1 MKRLWGLFL
10 FIKKTVGKV
19 FWKHTSSRFADSN
32 KFRKWIHSLPPGCE
46 PSQIYLFVCLFVYHH
61 TTLISSS
68 RGRCGDH
75 LWALHCLRKSEWRVT
90 VHQSIVGREAELSA
104 ADGSLLDS
112 AGTFD
117 DRVAFVKRR
126 GRRPL
131 LGEANVGGLWR
142 RVTPARHIAAPLR
155 TESRSRDVGSCV
167 DGQRRFYFPRET
179 SKLCIPSNP
188 AVNGWE
194 AGGISQPSGSFFPNK
209 RRFCFLLFLLW
220 IAEDAVKDV
229 DQQPRSGEEIAG
241 EHADGLALPLH
252 GVQEEISPCQRG

>member
-1 MKRLWGLFL
+1 M
-10 FIKKTVGKV
+10 
-19 FWKHTSSRFADSN
+19 SSRFADSN
-32 KFRKWIHSLPPGCE
+32 KFRKWIYSLPPGCV

-61 TTLISSS
+61 TTTLIASS

-90 VHQSIVGREAELSA
+90 VHQSIVGREAEPSA

-142 RVTPARHIAAPLR
+142 RATPARHIAAPLR
-155 TESRSRDVGSCV
+155 TEPRSRDVGSCV

-179 SKLCIPSNP
+179 SKLCAFPVTP
-188 AVNGWE
+188 RWMGGRQE
-194 AGGISQPSGSFFPNK
+194 ALFSLLEVSSPTRGD
-209 RRFCFLLFLLW
+209 FCFLLFLLW
-220 IAEDAVKDV
+220 IVEDAVKDV

-241 EHADGLALPLH
+241 EHADGPALPIH